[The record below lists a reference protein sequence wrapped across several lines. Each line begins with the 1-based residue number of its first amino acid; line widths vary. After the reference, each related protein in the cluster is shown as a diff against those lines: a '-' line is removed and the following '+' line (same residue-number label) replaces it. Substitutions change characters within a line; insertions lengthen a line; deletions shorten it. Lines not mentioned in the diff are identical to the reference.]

1 MNVGRVFLTE
11 LPRRWDDDSK
21 SFVIQGKY
29 SMFTTEEVSIVMGLY
44 ANGMKVNVEL
54 KRRKSEPSPLSRSSS
69 CTGRTSP
76 LEQ

>member
-54 KRRKSEPSPLSRSSS
+54 KRRKSEAPFQEVLRAQGGPHL
-69 CTGRTSP
+69 
-76 LEQ
+76 